1 MLCVVCYVYLCYN
14 SNICYNNNTVN
25 RIWCALT
32 IKIMLKKQTMDNQK
46 IVSWEVF
53 EYEKYQ
59 RSKTWYIIASIIAAL
74 LLLYSILSSN
84 FLFAIIIITATVIMI
99 LHDGQ
104 EPLLIKIKLTDEGIV
119 VGKKF
124 YDYDE
129 IKNFSIVYKPKQEIK
144 NLYFEF
150 QNSFKHRLSI
160 PLNNTNPLQI
170 RDFLLQYATE
180 DLERI
185 NQPLSE
191 GLGQLFK
198 L

>member
-1 MLCVVCYVYLCYN
+1 
-14 SNICYNNNTVN
+14 
-25 RIWCALT
+25 
-32 IKIMLKKQTMDNQK
+32 MDNQK
-46 IVSWEVF
+46 IISWEVL
-53 EYEKYQ
+53 EYEKYE
-59 RSKTWYIIASIIAAL
+59 RSKIWYVVASLVAAL
-74 LLLYSILSSN
+74 LLLYSILTSN
-84 FLFAIIIITATVIMI
+84 FLFAIIIVASVIIII

-104 EPLLIKIKLTDEGIV
+104 EPTLIKIDLTDEGVI

-129 IKNFSIVYKPKQEIK
+129 IKNFSIIYKPRQDVK

-160 PLNNTNPLQI
+160 PLNNIDPLRV
-170 RDFLLQYATE
+170 RDTLLQYIEE
-180 DLERI
+180 DLERT

-191 GLGQLFK
+191 GLAQLFK

>member
-1 MLCVVCYVYLCYN
+1 M
-14 SNICYNNNTVN
+14 
-25 RIWCALT
+25 A
-32 IKIMLKKQTMDNQK
+32 KKQITIMDNQK
-46 IVSWEVF
+46 IISWEVL
-53 EYEKYQ
+53 EYEKYE
-59 RSKTWYIIASIIAAL
+59 RSKIWYVVASLVAAL
-74 LLLYSILSSN
+74 LLLYSILTSN
-84 FLFAIIIITATVIMI
+84 FLFAIIIVASVIIII

-104 EPLLIKIKLTDEGIV
+104 EPTLIKIDLTDEGVI

-129 IKNFSIVYKPKQEIK
+129 IKNFSIIYKPRQDVK

-160 PLNNTNPLQI
+160 PLNNIDPLRV
-170 RDFLLQYATE
+170 RDTLLQYIEE
-180 DLERI
+180 DLERT

-191 GLGQLFK
+191 GLAQLFK